1 MVLFQNQVMR
11 GKEVFLKKINK
22 IFIIL
27 FCGYMINLHILTEVV
42 ASENNL
48 KKNIINYF
56 KNIDEFSS
64 LFFQSSAKGIEE
76 GELFLKNKRIR
87 IQYLLPSNI
96 LIIVA
101 EKKAM
106 YFNQDL
112 EEVEYFNPQKT
123 IANVFFKFFYD
134 QSFFDNSVFKE
145 KENSIIIEKNIKF
158 DNDEIFMK
166 IYFEKSP
173 LILRKLEIKNIDGI
187 TSYSIVN
194 PNFNPILNKKLFSLA
209 NPTLN

>member
-1 MVLFQNQVMR
+1 MVLFQNQAMQ

-22 IFIIL
+22 IFKIL
-27 FCGYMINLHILTEVV
+27 FFGYIINLLIFTEAI

-48 KKNIINYF
+48 KKNIISYF
-56 KNIDEFSS
+56 KNIEEFSS
-64 LFFQSSAKGIEE
+64 LFFQSSTTGIEE

-96 LIIVA
+96 LIIIG
-101 EKKAM
+101 KNKAM

-112 EEVEYFNPQKT
+112 EEVEYFNPKKT
-123 IANVFFKFFYD
+123 IANVFFKVFYD
-134 QSFFDNSVFKE
+134 ESFFDNSNFKE

-158 DNDEIFMK
+158 DNDDIFMK

-173 LILRKLEIKNIDGI
+173 LILRKLEIKNIDGL

-209 NPTLN
+209 NPMLN